1 MLSFLFA
8 ASMAQAA
15 GLKLNC
21 SITEGGSQQ
30 KVTSVAYVSSD
41 DPHAAITH
49 FETAYTTGFISMQRG
64 YSVINYQVKNSKQV
78 ISFYGDALH
87 ARAMGGTFYVDGD
100 LKDYVQTECSIQL

>member
-8 ASMAQAA
+8 ASVAQAA

-21 SITEGGSQQ
+21 SITEGGAQK
-30 KVTSVAYVSSD
+30 KVTTVQYVSSD
-41 DPHAAITH
+41 DPHGAMTS
-49 FETAYTTGFISMQRG
+49 FETAYTTGFISMQKG

-87 ARAMGGTFYVDGD
+87 GRAMGGTFYIDGN
-100 LKDYVQTECSIQL
+100 LADYVQTECTVQF